1 MFRIEPWWGRY
12 AIGPQLK
19 PYVKSV
25 TVLFMELK
33 FGDGIGIGREG
44 GGAQEL
50 NLLAQNRN
58 GIKSLGQ
65 VQKGKTGGSG
75 FPILNLMVGSPV
87 DAIGY
92 SRSH

>member
-1 MFRIEPWWGRY
+1 MT
-12 AIGPQLK
+12 
-19 PYVKSV
+19 SV

-65 VQKGKTGGSG
+65 VQQGTEETG
-75 FPILNLMVGSPV
+75 ILNLMVGPPIDV
-87 DAIGY
+87 IG
-92 SRSH
+92 